1 MGDKIFDA
9 QQLLIDQ
16 QRILDKHE
24 NEIKQFSTERTELEN
39 DLLSIKEQYEKKRD
53 TLIQAEQ
60 KGKTGDVETEIT
72 DTLINELF

>member
-39 DLLSIKEQYEKKRD
+39 DLQSIKELYVRKRD

-60 KGKTGDVETEIT
+60 KGKIRDVETKIT
-72 DTLINELF
+72 DTIINGLF